1 MKLYI
6 YFILLLSL
14 IFSDNRSIY
23 SVGDTIT
30 YYDQTLEFNI
40 CHADENHQV
49 GDSFSLSHYNGDI
62 NGGNYKVFLI
72 SMNATW

>member
-6 YFILLLSL
+6 YFIFLASIILPN
-14 IFSDNRSIY
+14 NRSIY
-23 SVGDTIT
+23 SIGDTIS
-30 YYDQTLEFNI
+30 YYDQNLEFNV
-40 CHADENHQV
+40 CHSGQNYQV
-49 GDSFSLSHYNGDI
+49 GESFSLSDYNGNV

>member
-6 YFILLLSL
+6 YFIFLASIILPN
-14 IFSDNRSIY
+14 NRSIY
-23 SVGDTIT
+23 SIGDTIS
-30 YYDQTLEFNI
+30 YYDQNLEFNV
-40 CHADENHQV
+40 CHSDQNYQV
-49 GDSFSLSHYNGDI
+49 GESFSLSDYNGNV